1 MTDIN
6 IKNKHHILE
15 AIDQLR
21 RRKARPDID
30 RICNFVT
37 KRFSVDSRDTKAD
50 LQRCVDNAI
59 VFKVE
64 YKGSI
69 SYRNAAKKTY
79 GHAKKDSLAM
89 AGRSLGLTLT
99 TSSSSNINL
108 LQRPSHVIGVNG
120 GLGTHPFGHTFKN
133 TEQNKL
139 FANILTTVVAE
150 LCLDDSD
157 YLDYGVPCGELIK
170 KILSKHNSKFCRK
183 TIVDLI
189 QNEVINGGL
198 IKMSNGNYSLG
209 PCSSQSDRISEPEH
223 VGSIDNSMHS
233 NPVNAVLEQIDDD
246 DDYLTMNTSCDV
258 TPPVKIRK
266 KPGPKPGKRK
276 NDMEKLRNV
285 EECSG
290 AGIRMGGRRKVIN
303 YSIY

>member
-1 MTDIN
+1 MTDIT

-50 LQRCVDNAI
+50 LQRCVDHAI

-89 AGRSLGLTLT
+89 AGRSLGIALAAG
-99 TSSSSNINL
+99 SSSSINL
-108 LQRPSHVIGVNG
+108 LQNSTHSSLINNSA
-120 GLGTHPFGHTFKN
+120 HPFAHTYDKA
-133 TEQNKL
+133 EQNKL

-157 YLDYGVPCGELIK
+157 YLDYGVPCGELVK
-170 KILSKHNSKFCRK
+170 KILTKHSSKFARK
-183 TIVDLI
+183 TIIELI
-189 QNEVINGGL
+189 QREVINGGL
-198 IKMSNGNYSLG
+198 IKMSNGNFSLG
-209 PCSSQSDRISEPEH
+209 PSSSQSDRTSECEN
-223 VGSIDNSMHS
+223 VGSIDNSMNS
-233 NPVNAVLEQIDDD
+233 NPVNAVMEQMDDD
-246 DDYLTMNTSCDV
+246 DDYLTVNTSCDV

-290 AGIRMGGRRKVIN
+290 AGIRMGGRRKVFHYYI
-303 YSIY
+303 S